1 MRIRYYSLN
10 ILNYYIL
17 KKVSKLNNKDKI
29 SDTFMA
35 LNYLNLSKNYSASR
49 LNSKLNINKVWDVYL
64 NPLKYQNKINE
75 FLKNKVF
82 SDAYFLILKNEGCI
96 YQEKLNA
103 ASNEKVYSR
112 SSNEF
117 KIEIVKS
124 NKNED
129 VYYLIIKIINDI
141 DLQLSNLYVICDN
154 KSDCIK
160 LPTLNDKQAQ
170 ILIKKSDNFFTLIT
184 NPNAE
189 IFIR

>member
-1 MRIRYYSLN
+1 MRIRHYSLN

-103 ASNEKVYSR
+103 ASNERVYSR

-184 NPNAE
+184 NPNTE

>member
-103 ASNEKVYSR
+103 ASNERVYSR

-154 KSDCIK
+154 NNDCIK
-160 LPTLNDKQAQ
+160 LPNFNDKQAQ
-170 ILIKKSDNFFTLIT
+170 ILIKKSDNFFNLIT

>member
-103 ASNEKVYSR
+103 ASNERVFSR

-117 KIEIVKS
+117 KIELVKS

-129 VYYLIIKIINDI
+129 LYYLIIKIINDI
-141 DLQLSNLYVICDN
+141 DLQLSNLYVICDDE
-154 KSDCIK
+154 SDCIK
-160 LPTLNDKQAQ
+160 LPILNDKQAQ

-184 NPNAE
+184 NPNTE

>member
-1 MRIRYYSLN
+1 MD
-10 ILNYYIL
+10 
-17 KKVSKLNNKDKI
+17 NKDKI
-29 SDTFMA
+29 SDTFLA
-35 LNYLNLSKNYSASR
+35 LNYLNLSKNYTISVDKP
-49 LNSKLNINKVWDVYL
+49 KLNINMVWDVFL
-64 NPLKYQNKINE
+64 NPIKYQNQINE

-82 SDAYFLILKNEGCI
+82 ADAYFLILKNEGCI
-96 YQEKLNA
+96 YQGKLNA
-103 ASNEKVYSR
+103 ASSERVFSR

-124 NKNED
+124 NKNEN

>member
-103 ASNEKVYSR
+103 ASNERVFSR

-117 KIEIVKS
+117 KIELVKS

-129 VYYLIIKIINDI
+129 IYYLIIKIINDI

-154 KSDCIK
+154 ETDCIK
-160 LPTLNDKQAQ
+160 LPILNDKQAQ

>member
-17 KKVSKLNNKDKI
+17 KRVSKLNNKDKI

-64 NPLKYQNKINE
+64 NPLKYQNNINE

-103 ASNEKVYSR
+103 ASNERVYSR

-129 VYYLIIKIINDI
+129 VYYLIITIINDI

-170 ILIKKSDNFFTLIT
+170 ILIKKSANFFTLIT

-189 IFIR
+189 ILIR

>member
-1 MRIRYYSLN
+1 VY
-10 ILNYYIL
+10 
-17 KKVSKLNNKDKI
+17 KLNNKDKI
-29 SDTFMA
+29 SDTFLA

-49 LNSKLNINKVWDVYL
+49 LNSKLNISKVWDVYL
-64 NPLKYQNKINE
+64 NPLKYQNEINQ

-96 YQEKLNA
+96 YQAKLNA
-103 ASNEKVYSR
+103 ASNERVFSR

-117 KIEIVKS
+117 NIEIVKS

>member
-1 MRIRYYSLN
+1 MD
-10 ILNYYIL
+10 
-17 KKVSKLNNKDKI
+17 NKDKI
-29 SDTFMA
+29 SDTFLA
-35 LNYLNLSKNYSASR
+35 LNYLNLSKNYPRSE
-49 LNSKLNINKVWDVYL
+49 LKSKLNINMVWDVYL
-64 NPLKYQNKINE
+64 NPLKYQNQINE

-96 YQEKLNA
+96 YQSKLNA
-103 ASNEKVYSR
+103 ASNERIFSR

-117 KIEIVKS
+117 KIELIKS

-154 KSDCIK
+154 KTDCIK
-160 LPTLNDKQAQ
+160 LPILNDKQAQ
-170 ILIKKSDNFFTLIT
+170 ILIRKSDNFFTLIT

>member
-1 MRIRYYSLN
+1 MD
-10 ILNYYIL
+10 
-17 KKVSKLNNKDKI
+17 NKDKI
-29 SDTFMA
+29 SDTFLA
-35 LNYLNLSKNYSASR
+35 LNYLNLSKNYTKSEDKP
-49 LNSKLNINKVWDVYL
+49 KLNINMVWDVFL
-64 NPLKYQNKINE
+64 NPIKYQNQINE

-82 SDAYFLILKNEGCI
+82 ADAYFLILKNEGCI
-96 YQEKLNA
+96 YQGKLNA
-103 ASNEKVYSR
+103 ASSERVFSR

-124 NKNED
+124 NKNEN

-160 LPTLNDKQAQ
+160 LPFLNDKQVQ
-170 ILIKKSDNFFTLIT
+170 ILIKKSDHLFNLIT

>member
-103 ASNEKVYSR
+103 ASNERIFSR

-117 KIEIVKS
+117 KIELVKS

-129 VYYLIIKIINDI
+129 IYYLIIKIINDI

-154 KSDCIK
+154 ETDCIK
-160 LPTLNDKQAQ
+160 LPILNDKQAQ

>member
-1 MRIRYYSLN
+1 MD
-10 ILNYYIL
+10 
-17 KKVSKLNNKDKI
+17 NKDKI
-29 SDTFMA
+29 SDTFLA
-35 LNYLNLSKNYSASR
+35 LNYLNLSKNYSKSE
-49 LNSKLNINKVWDVYL
+49 LKSKLNINMVWDVYL
-64 NPLKYQNKINE
+64 NPLKYQNQINE

-96 YQEKLNA
+96 YQSKLNA
-103 ASNEKVYSR
+103 ASSERIFSR

-129 VYYLIIKIINDI
+129 VYYLIIKFINDI

-160 LPTLNDKQAQ
+160 LPFLNEKQAQ
-170 ILIKKSDNFFTLIT
+170 ILIKKSDNFFNLIT
-184 NPNAE
+184 NPNSE

>member
-49 LNSKLNINKVWDVYL
+49 LNSKLNLNKVWDVYS

-103 ASNEKVYSR
+103 ASNERVFSR
-112 SSNEF
+112 LSNEF
-117 KIEIVKS
+117 KIELVKS

-129 VYYLIIKIINDI
+129 IYYLIIKIINDI
-141 DLQLSNLYVICDN
+141 DLQLSNLYVICDDE
-154 KSDCIK
+154 SDCIK
-160 LPTLNDKQAQ
+160 LPILNNKQAQ
-170 ILIKKSDNFFTLIT
+170 ILIKKSDNFFSLIT

>member
-1 MRIRYYSLN
+1 M
-10 ILNYYIL
+10 
-17 KKVSKLNNKDKI
+17 VDNKDII
-29 SDTFMA
+29 SDTFLA
-35 LNYLNLSKNYSASR
+35 LNYLNLSKNYSKSE
-49 LNSKLNINKVWDVYL
+49 LKSKLNINMVWDVYL
-64 NPLKYQNKINE
+64 NPHKYQNQINE

-96 YQEKLNA
+96 YQAKLNA
-103 ASNEKVYSR
+103 ASNDRVFSR

-129 VYYLIIKIINDI
+129 EHYLILKIINDI
-141 DLQLSNLYVICDN
+141 DLQLLNLYVICDN
-154 KSDCIK
+154 ECDCIK
-160 LPTLNDKQAQ
+160 LPILNDKQAQ
-170 ILIKKSDNFFTLIT
+170 ILIKKSDNFFKLIT

>member
-1 MRIRYYSLN
+1 
-10 ILNYYIL
+10 
-17 KKVSKLNNKDKI
+17 VDNKDKI
-29 SDTFMA
+29 SDTFLA
-35 LNYLNLSKNYSASR
+35 LNYLNLSKNYSRSK
-49 LNSKLNINKVWDVYL
+49 LKSKLNINMVWDVYL
-64 NPLKYQNKINE
+64 NPLKYQNQINE

-103 ASNEKVYSR
+103 ASNERIFSR

-129 VYYLIIKIINDI
+129 VYYLIIKIINDM

-154 KSDCIK
+154 ESDCIK
-160 LPTLNDKQAQ
+160 LPILNDKQAQ
-170 ILIKKSDNFFTLIT
+170 ILIKKSDNFFNLIT

>member
-103 ASNEKVYSR
+103 ASNERVYSR

-184 NPNAE
+184 NPNEE

>member
-103 ASNEKVYSR
+103 ASNERVYSR

-154 KSDCIK
+154 KTDCIK

>member
-1 MRIRYYSLN
+1 M
-10 ILNYYIL
+10 
-17 KKVSKLNNKDKI
+17 NNKDKI
-29 SDTFMA
+29 SDTFLA
-35 LNYLNLSKNYSASR
+35 LNYLNLSKNYSKSE
-49 LNSKLNINKVWDVYL
+49 LQSKLNINMVWDVYL
-64 NPLKYQNKINE
+64 NPLKYQNQINE

-96 YQEKLNA
+96 YQSKLNA
-103 ASNEKVYSR
+103 ASNERVFSR

-129 VYYLIIKIINDI
+129 VYYLILKIINDI

-154 KSDCIK
+154 ESYCRK
-160 LPTLNDKQAQ
+160 LPILNNKQAQ
-170 ILIKKSDNFFTLIT
+170 ILIKKSVNFFNLIT

>member
-103 ASNEKVYSR
+103 ASNERVYSR

-117 KIEIVKS
+117 KIEIVES

>member
-103 ASNEKVYSR
+103 ASNERVYSR

-170 ILIKKSDNFFTLIT
+170 ILIKKSNNFFTLIT